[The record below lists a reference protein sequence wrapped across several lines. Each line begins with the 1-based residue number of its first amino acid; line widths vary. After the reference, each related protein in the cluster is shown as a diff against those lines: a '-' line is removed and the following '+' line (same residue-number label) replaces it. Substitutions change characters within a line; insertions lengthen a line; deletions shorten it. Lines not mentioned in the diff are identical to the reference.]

1 MAPRSAQLTLLL
13 LCAAWLAGCGEMRPA
28 GSHYYLRYPVKPGE
42 TLYSIAWR
50 FGHDYREVAAWN
62 RIGPPYR
69 IHPGQELMIMT
80 PDRFTLR
87 ERGPV
92 PPAAAPAPGPIAA
105 APVSPPV
112 PAPARAAAP
121 PTPSAATSARP
132 PPPAAPSKT
141 PVSPSAGSS
150 RPIKWIWPTTGK
162 TVAKFAAGQRRKGID
177 VSGQLGQPVRA
188 AADGDV
194 VYSGNGL
201 IGYGNLVIVKHDDVY
216 LSAYGHNRKLLVKE
230 GDKVK
235 QGATLGE
242 MGEGPK
248 GLPVLHFEIRKNGKP
263 MDPLLYLPDKPT

>member
-28 GSHYYLRYPVKPGE
+28 GSGHYYLRYPVKPGE

-69 IHPGQELMIMT
+69 IHPGQELLIMT
-80 PDRFTLR
+80 PDRYTLR
-87 ERGPV
+87 ERGPI
-92 PPAAAPAPGPIAA
+92 PPAAASSPGPIAA
-105 APVSPPV
+105 APASAPSP
-112 PAPARAAAP
+112 AKAAAASAP
-121 PTPSAATSARP
+121 SGATPARP
-132 PPPAAPSKT
+132 PIPAAPTKA
-141 PVSPSAGSS
+141 PVSRSPAPSG
-150 RPIKWIWPTTGK
+150 PIKWIWPTTGK
-162 TVAKFAAGQRRKGID
+162 TVAGFAAGQRRKGID

-216 LSAYGHNRKLLVKE
+216 LSAYGHNRRLLVKE